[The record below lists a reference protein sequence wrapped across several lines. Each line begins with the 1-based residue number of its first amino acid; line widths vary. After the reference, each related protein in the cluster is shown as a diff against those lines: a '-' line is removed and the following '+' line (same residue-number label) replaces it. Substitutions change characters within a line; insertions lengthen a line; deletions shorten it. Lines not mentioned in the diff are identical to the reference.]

1 LVLAVAN
8 GGGCAIGGVIRASAR
23 LRRRRLLCGQNTT
36 TPIREKRQGAHSG
49 DRLCSMP
56 VSHGSTKLIMV

>member
-23 LRRRRLLCGQNTT
+23 LRRLLCGQNT

-49 DRLCSMP
+49 DRSSMP
-56 VSHGSTKLIMV
+56 LSHGSTKLIMV